1 VKLIPHA
8 EIQMLGVP
16 LGSDAFVSE
25 FVEKKLLGRL
35 LSTVNR
41 LVEFEDTQAASY
53 LLRVSFS
60 IVRAV
65 HFMRTTPLH
74 QWKEQA
80 AKFDVMIRSSI
91 ERILGFPMDDM
102 TFAQACLTP
111 RLGGLGLRKVVEHAD
126 LAYHAS
132 WHEAQKT
139 AKEKWLPPPDHPPEY
154 RSQKE
159 ASFAFDEK
167 VHKSLIEKADARGA
181 QRLKRAAQPHAC
193 GFITAVP
200 SDEDGKDTLLKP
212 RNYRIAVAY
221 RLGVP
226 VMNEEIPCPLCM
238 QTINVFGDHATCC
251 AKSGDLIVRHN
262 SLRNLVDSI
271 GTDAQLS
278 PILEK
283 KGILGNTT
291 GRRPGDVTFQRW
303 SEGKGL
309 AIDVAVTS
317 PLSTSHLCHPEPCE
331 WYAAKQKHSK
341 YDVSFEGTDYIF
353 SAMVFE
359 TLGAVNTEGEE
370 LLRQLFR
377 FAAKRLGRE
386 FTSYC
391 GRAWAR
397 FSCNLQ
403 LSVSQEILSRIDGR
417 EFRM

>member
-1 VKLIPHA
+1 
-8 EIQMLGVP
+8 MLGVP
-16 LGSDAFVSE
+16 LGTDVFVSD

-35 LSTVNR
+35 QDTVNR
-41 LVEFEDTQAASY
+41 LVEFEDTQAAAY

-65 HFMRTTPLH
+65 HFMRTTPLA
-74 QWKEQA
+74 QWQEQA
-80 AKFDVMIRSSI
+80 TKFDAMIRSAI
-91 ERILGFPMDDM
+91 ERILGFPMDDP

-132 WHEAQKT
+132 WHESKKV
-139 AKEKWLPPPDHPPEY
+139 AKEEWTPPANLPPEY
-154 RSQKE
+154 LSQKD

-167 VHKSLIEKADARGA
+167 MHTYLVDQADTRGA
-181 QRLKRAAQPHAC
+181 QRLRRAAQPHAC
-193 GFITAVP
+193 GFVTAVP
-200 SDEDGKDTLLKP
+200 SDEDGKETLLRP
-212 RNYRIAVAY
+212 RNFAIAVAY

-226 VMNEEIPCPLCM
+226 VLDQEIPCPLCK
-238 QTINVFGDHATCC
+238 QPINIFGDHATCC
-251 AKSGDLIVRHN
+251 AKKGDVIVRHN

-271 GTDAQLS
+271 GTDALLS
-278 PILEK
+278 PVMEK

-303 SEGKGL
+303 AEGKAL
-309 AIDVAVTS
+309 VIDVAVTS
-317 PLSTSHLCHPEPCE
+317 PLADTCVRMEEPCE
-331 WYAAKQKHSK
+331 WYAATQKHGK
-341 YDVSFEGTDYIF
+341 YDASFKDTQYTF

-359 TLGAVNTEGEE
+359 TLGAVNVEGEE
-370 LLRQLFR
+370 VLRQLFR

-397 FSCNLQ
+397 ISCNLQ
-403 LSVSQEILSRIDGR
+403 RSVSQAILNRIDGR
-417 EFRM
+417 EFPDNIADA